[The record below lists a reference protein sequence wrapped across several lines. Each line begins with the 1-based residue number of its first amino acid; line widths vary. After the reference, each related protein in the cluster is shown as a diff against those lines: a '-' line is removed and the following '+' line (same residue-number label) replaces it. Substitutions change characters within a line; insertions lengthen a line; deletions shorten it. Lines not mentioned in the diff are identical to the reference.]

1 MTENE
6 VILLVNKYRKYIT
19 TTRLRLLHDEMGEL
33 FTMKDVA
40 EMIAAATKESK
51 TLTP

>member
-6 VILLVNKYRKYIT
+6 IIVLVNKYRKYIT
-19 TTRLRLLHDEMGEL
+19 TERLRLLHNELGEL

-40 EMIAAATKESK
+40 EMIAAVKKEGEVVQ
-51 TLTP
+51 